1 MTDGLSSVCLFI
13 ETGLCFNFSGSV
25 FAASLTCEVNIIT
38 EIFACQVIFSNFF
51 KKIIDIFNL
60 LC

>member
-13 ETGLCFNFSGSV
+13 MAGLCFNFSRSV
-25 FAASLTCEVNIIT
+25 FAAFLTCEVNIIT